1 MFMSA
6 GSSMIMFGAKFKHL
20 VITLSREGS
29 KSTIDKLLQPI
40 VYILLRGGWTY
51 TTSMFFAFSVA
62 LPMPANPSNT
72 TFAPLDFEEIY

>member
-51 TTSMFFAFSVA
+51 TTSMFFAFSCKKFCS
-62 LPMPANPSNT
+62 LISMLEST
-72 TFAPLDFEEIY
+72 S